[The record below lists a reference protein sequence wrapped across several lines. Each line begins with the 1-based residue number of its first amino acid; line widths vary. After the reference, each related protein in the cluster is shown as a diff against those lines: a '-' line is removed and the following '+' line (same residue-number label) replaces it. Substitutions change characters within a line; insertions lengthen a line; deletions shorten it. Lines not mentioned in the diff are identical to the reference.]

1 MLSDRMEAALNA
13 QIKMEA
19 YASFLYLS
27 MASWCD
33 GQGMEGTSQ
42 FFFRQSAEE
51 NDHMMRIFK
60 YILELDGR
68 AIVPDVDKPPHE
80 FESIRV
86 LFNEVYAHEQ
96 KVTKAINHL
105 VDLANEET
113 DHSTHNFLQWYV
125 TEQREEESLIR
136 SILDKVKLIGEGPR
150 CLYFIDK
157 ELEEINNAT
166 LAQSGDE

>member
-13 QIKMEA
+13 QVKMEA
-19 YASFLYLS
+19 YASNLYLS

-33 GQGMEGTSQ
+33 AQGMEGTSQ

-51 NDHMMRIFK
+51 SDHKMGIFK
-60 YILELDGR
+60 YILELDGK
-68 AIVPDVDKPPHE
+68 AIVPAVDKPPHE
-80 FESIRV
+80 FQSIQI
-86 LFNEVYAHEQ
+86 LFKDVYAHEQ

-105 VDLANEET
+105 VDLANEEM

-136 SILDKVKLIGEGPR
+136 SILDKIKLIGEGPR

-157 ELEEINNAT
+157 EMEDINNSTIAHEG
-166 LAQSGDE
+166 SE